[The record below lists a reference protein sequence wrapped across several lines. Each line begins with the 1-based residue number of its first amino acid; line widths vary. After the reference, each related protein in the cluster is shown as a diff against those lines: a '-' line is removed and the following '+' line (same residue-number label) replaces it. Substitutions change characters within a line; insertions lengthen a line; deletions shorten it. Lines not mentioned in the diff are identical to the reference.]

1 MFPGFCVP
9 SNKLTSL
16 KEGAVDSSVMAN
28 RSQVETKLEDTGL
41 LQNCPSAG
49 RWRKILTL
57 LRTMWGRGKAGSLF
71 SQHKVCVSEFSA
83 LRQNTWSRPPMRK
96 RGLGW

>member
-9 SNKLTSL
+9 SNKLTSP
-16 KEGAVDSSVMAN
+16 KEGAVDSSVVAN
-28 RSQVETKLEDTGL
+28 GFQVETKLEDTGW
-41 LQNCPSAG
+41 LQNSLSAWQ
-49 RWRKILTL
+49 WRKILTL

-83 LRQNTWSRPPMRK
+83 LRQNTWCRPQMRK